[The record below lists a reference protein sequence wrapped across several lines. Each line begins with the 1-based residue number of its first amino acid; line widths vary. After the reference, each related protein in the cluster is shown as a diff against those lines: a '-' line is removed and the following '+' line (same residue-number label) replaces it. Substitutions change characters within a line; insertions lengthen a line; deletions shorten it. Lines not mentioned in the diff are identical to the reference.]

1 MTLSELGPLCSFYH
15 GACLVFLDGI
25 GSSSGPSILSNDDAE
40 KIIKSLFRKYE
51 LDWDETNI
59 TVKKGAHFYGISPFF
74 IEKGNFSTILNRS
87 E

>member
-1 MTLSELGPLCSFYH
+1 M
-15 GACLVFLDGI
+15 FLDGI
-25 GSSSGPSILSNDDAE
+25 GCSSGPSILSNDDAE

-74 IEKGNFSTILNRS
+74 IEKGNYSTILNRS